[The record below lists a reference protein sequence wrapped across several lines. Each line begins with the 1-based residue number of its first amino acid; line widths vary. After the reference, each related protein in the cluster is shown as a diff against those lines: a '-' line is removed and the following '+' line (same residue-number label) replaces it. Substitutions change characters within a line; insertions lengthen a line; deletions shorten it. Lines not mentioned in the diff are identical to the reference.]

1 MKLDT
6 NFKYL
11 GVAPINDIVTLCES
25 LLTETD
31 WLECTERQETYASHS
46 RTQSIQLIW
55 PIDNTNLETVVET
68 KLYPRYIKFLK
79 PTLEYFQKEVFAGCV
94 NPKIMRLVLTR
105 LDPHSDIP
113 LHTDNGYSLQSVH
126 RCHIAIV
133 TNADC
138 IFTVGGEE
146 KQMAVGD
153 VWEISNT
160 MSHQVDNNGDAPR
173 IHLMIDWM

>member
-11 GVAPINDIVTLCES
+11 GIAPISDIVTLCES

-31 WLECTERQETYASHS
+31 WLECTERQGAYASH
-46 RTQSIQLIW
+46 RNTQSIQLIW
-55 PIDNTNLETVVET
+55 PVDNTNLETVAET
-68 KLYPRYIKFLK
+68 KLYSRYIEFLK
-79 PTLEYFQKEVFAGCV
+79 PTLEYFQKEVFVGSV

-113 LHTDNGYSLQSVH
+113 VHTDHGYSLQSVH

-153 VWEISNT
+153 IWEISNT
-160 MSHQVDNNGDAPR
+160 MPHQVDNNGATPR